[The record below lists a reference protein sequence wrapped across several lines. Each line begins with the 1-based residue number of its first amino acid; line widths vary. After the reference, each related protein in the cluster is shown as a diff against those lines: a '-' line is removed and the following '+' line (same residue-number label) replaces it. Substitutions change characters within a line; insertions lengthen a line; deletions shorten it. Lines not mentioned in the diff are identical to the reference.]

1 MRDAGCV
8 RLRRTVRLRL
18 TVLYGG
24 LFCSCGAGL
33 LAITYLLVRHFSAH
47 VQQLAH
53 HGPVSSRRS
62 GGGPSARL
70 PPLPSLAR
78 LQARAQAALV
88 NQHNS
93 DLHQLLVWSLV
104 ALAVMTAASIAVGW
118 LVAGRVLAPLRTMTA
133 TTRRISQDNLHQRLE
148 LPGPRDE
155 LRELGDTID
164 GLLTRLEAAF
174 VSQRRFVA
182 NAAHELRTPLARIR
196 TALDVAVG
204 KPGSVSPQVVALDR
218 KVRQGLDRADQLV
231 DGFLELGQA
240 EHGELPDRAAVAL
253 DQMIAAVLAE
263 REPELAAKR
272 ITIDQR
278 LNATTVSG
286 SPTLLSRM
294 VDNVIDNGVRHNIT
308 DGWLR
313 IELRDQPDRARLTV
327 ESGGPT
333 LDPCQV
339 RELAQPFRRLGAERT
354 GSDRGAGLGLSI
366 VAAIVA
372 AHTGTLKLDAREQG
386 GLRVAIDIP
395 HHGSINRIGAGR

>member
-1 MRDAGCV
+1 MRNAGGV

-18 TVLYGG
+18 TAFYGG
-24 LFCSCGAGL
+24 LFCACGAGL

-47 VQQLAH
+47 VQQLTH
-53 HGPVSSRRS
+53 LGPISSARS
-62 GGGPSARL
+62 AGGPEVRL
-70 PPLPSLAR
+70 PPLPSLVR

-104 ALAVMTAASIAVGW
+104 ALAVMTAVAIALGW

-133 TTRRISQDNLHQRLE
+133 TTRRISQDNLHQRLA
-148 LPGPRDE
+148 LPGARDE

-164 GLLTRLEAAF
+164 GLLARLEAAF
-174 VSQRRFVA
+174 ASQRRFVA

-204 KPGSVSPQVVALDR
+204 KPGSVSPQVTALDR
-218 KVRQGLDRADQLV
+218 KIREGLGRADQLV
-231 DGFLELGQA
+231 DGFLELGRA

-253 DQMIAAVLAE
+253 DQVIVAVVAE
-263 REPELAAKR
+263 RQPELAAKR
-272 ITIDQR
+272 ITIVQR
-278 LNATTVSG
+278 LSATTVSG

-294 VDNVIDNGVRHNIT
+294 VDNLIDNGVRHNIT

-313 IELRDQPDRARLTV
+313 IELRDQPDRARLTI

-333 LDPCQV
+333 LDPSQV

-366 VAAIVA
+366 VAAIAA
-372 AHTGTLKLDAREQG
+372 AHTGTLQLDAREQG
-386 GLRVAIDIP
+386 GLRVAIDLP
-395 HHGSINRIGAGR
+395 RDRSINGTGAAP